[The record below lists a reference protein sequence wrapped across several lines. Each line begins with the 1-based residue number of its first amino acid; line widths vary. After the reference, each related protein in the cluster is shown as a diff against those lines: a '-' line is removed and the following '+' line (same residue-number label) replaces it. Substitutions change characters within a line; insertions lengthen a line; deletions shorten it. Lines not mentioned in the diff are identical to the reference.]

1 MFPRVISSASPSFYL
16 YELWLMRL
24 VLWTLIQRDI
34 KLRYKHTA
42 LGITWVFLQPLATA
56 GILSL
61 VLLRIFTLGAP
72 EAFAHTPYL
81 LFILSGFIPW
91 SVLSGGIQ
99 RSSLS
104 LPNDI
109 QLINKIFF
117 PRIFLPLASVLGLG
131 VDYFLTTSLLFIIL
145 LFQGEVASPR
155 LLLLP
160 LASLH
165 LFLFACATNC
175 LLAALNIYYR
185 DFKHALPFFLQLWM
199 YASPIFYPLEWLPPW
214 LTPWYLCLNPLAGII
229 DLFRWI
235 FFTQLPFPWFS
246 CSSSFFWTILICM
259 AALMLFQKKEKN
271 FADRM

>member
-1 MFPRVISSASPSFYL
+1 
-16 YELWLMRL
+16 MRL

-34 KLRYKHTA
+34 KLRYKNTA
-42 LGITWVFLQPLATA
+42 LGVTWVFLQPLATA

-61 VLLRIFTLGAP
+61 VLLRMFALGAP
-72 EAFAHTPYL
+72 ERLSHTLYL
-81 LFILSGFIPW
+81 PFILSGMIPW
-91 SVLSGGIQ
+91 NILSGGIQ

-131 VDYFLTTSLLFIIL
+131 VDFLLTTSLLFL
-145 LFQGEVASPR
+145 LLLSSGEVLSSR
-155 LLLLP
+155 LLLFP
-160 LASLH
+160 VASVQ
-165 LFLFACATNC
+165 LFLFSCGVNC

-185 DFKHALPFFLQLWM
+185 DFKHALPFLLQLWM
-199 YASPIFYPLEWLPPW
+199 YSSPIFYPVEWLPVW
-214 LTPWYLCLNPLAGII
+214 LQPWYQACNPLVGII

-235 FFTQLPFPWFS
+235 FFPQLPLPWLS
-246 CSSSFFWTILICM
+246 VASSLAWTLVVCVV
-259 AALMLFQKKEKN
+259 ALLLFQKKEKN